1 MLTIPLNTVN
11 AAPPPRCS
19 SVKSMHGVIV
29 VGSANVDQVFS
40 VERIP
45 QPGETV
51 STGLAVVRGGEGQNQ
66 AVAAARAGAATTFIA
81 ARGTD
86 SFGDLTEAGLR
97 EDGIDVSHLRTVDG
111 PTGTALI
118 AVDRSGEN
126 SIIVE
131 SGANA
136 HLVDLSDDDKTAIAD
151 SSVLLLQLEIPL
163 DTVITATVA
172 ASSST
177 ISILNAAPIRDL
189 PDELLNNLD
198 ILVINEHEA
207 AHLLAARPGSITDLV
222 PTVVQTLGAAGA
234 VLYRRGEPDVSV
246 PAPVVEAVDATG
258 AGDTFCGAFAASLA
272 EGRDAVSALR
282 FAVTAGSLSVQAHG
296 AVPSIPL
303 RAAIDAALGS

>member
-1 MLTIPLNTVN
+1 M
-11 AAPPPRCS
+11 
-19 SVKSMHGVIV
+19 SMHGVIV

-51 STGLAVVRGGEGQNQ
+51 MSTGLAIVRGGKGQNQ
-66 AVAAARAGAATTFIA
+66 AVAAARAGATTTFVA

-86 SFGDLTEAGLR
+86 SFGDLTETGLR
-97 EDGIDVSHLRTVDG
+97 EDGIDVTHLRTVDA

-118 AVDRSGEN
+118 AVDRGGEN

-131 SGANA
+131 GGANS
-136 HLVDLSDDDKTAIAD
+136 HLVDLTEDEKTAITAA
-151 SSVLLLQLEIPL
+151 SVLLLQLEVPL
-163 DTVITATVA
+163 ETVVA
-172 ASSST
+172 AARAAASTST
-177 ISILNAAPIRDL
+177 ITVLNAAPIRDL
-189 PDELLNNLD
+189 PDELLRDLN
-198 ILVINEHEA
+198 ILVVNEHEA
-207 AHLLAARPGSITDLV
+207 AHLLAARPGTITDLV

-246 PAPVVEAVDATG
+246 PAPTVTAVDATG
-258 AGDTFCGAFAASLA
+258 AGDTFCGAFAAALA
-272 EGRDAVSALR
+272 EGQDAVSALR

-303 RAAIDAALGS
+303 RAAIDAALGR

>member
-1 MLTIPLNTVN
+1 M
-11 AAPPPRCS
+11 
-19 SVKSMHGVIV
+19 SMHGVIV

-51 STGLAVVRGGEGQNQ
+51 MSTGLAIVRGGKGQNQ
-66 AVAAARAGAATTFIA
+66 AVAAARAGAATTFVA

-86 SFGDLTEAGLR
+86 SFGDLTETGLR
-97 EDGIDVSHLRTVDG
+97 EDGIDVTHLRTVDA

-118 AVDRSGEN
+118 AVDRGGEN

-131 SGANA
+131 GGANS
-136 HLVDLSDDDKTAIAD
+136 HLVDLTEDEKTAITAA
-151 SSVLLLQLEIPL
+151 SVLLLQLEVPL
-163 DTVITATVA
+163 ETVVA
-172 ASSST
+172 AARAAASTST
-177 ISILNAAPIRDL
+177 ITVLNAAPIRDL
-189 PDELLNNLD
+189 PDELLRDLN
-198 ILVINEHEA
+198 ILVVNEHEA
-207 AHLLAARPGSITDLV
+207 AHLLAARPGTITDLV

-234 VLYRRGEPDVSV
+234 VLYRRGEPDISV
-246 PAPVVEAVDATG
+246 PAPTVTAVDATG
-258 AGDTFCGAFAASLA
+258 AGDTFCGAFAAALA
-272 EGRDAVSALR
+272 EGQDAVSALR

>member
-1 MLTIPLNTVN
+1 
-11 AAPPPRCS
+11 
-19 SVKSMHGVIV
+19 MHGVIV

-51 STGLAVVRGGEGQNQ
+51 MSTGLAIVRGGKGQNQ

-86 SFGDLTEAGLR
+86 SFGDLTETGLR
-97 EDGIDVSHLRTVDG
+97 EDGIDVTHLRTVDA

-118 AVDRSGEN
+118 AVDRGGEN

-131 SGANA
+131 GGANA
-136 HLVDLSDDDKTAIAD
+136 HLVTLTEDEKVAIAD
-151 SSVLLLQLEIPL
+151 ASVLLLQLEVPL
-163 DTVITATVA
+163 ETVVA
-172 ASSST
+172 AARAAASTST
-177 ISILNAAPIRDL
+177 IAVLNAAPIRDL
-189 PDELLNNLD
+189 PDELLSYLD
-198 ILVINEHEA
+198 ILVVNEHEA
-207 AHLLAARPGSITDLV
+207 AHLLAARPGTITDLV

-246 PAPVVEAVDATG
+246 PAPVVTAVDATG
-258 AGDTFCGAFAASLA
+258 AGDTFCGAFAAALA
-272 EGRDAVSALR
+272 EGQDAVSALR

-303 RAAIDAALGS
+303 RAAIDAVNQISTS

>member
-1 MLTIPLNTVN
+1 M
-11 AAPPPRCS
+11 
-19 SVKSMHGVIV
+19 SMHGVIV

-51 STGLAVVRGGEGQNQ
+51 MSTGLAVVRGGKGQNQ
-66 AVAAARAGAATTFIA
+66 AVAAARAGAKTAFIA

-97 EDGIDVSHLRTVDG
+97 EDGIDVTHLRTVDG

-118 AVDRSGEN
+118 AVDRGGEN

-131 SGANA
+131 GGANA
-136 HLVDLSDDDKTAIAD
+136 HLVDLTEDEKTAITAA
-151 SSVLLLQLEIPL
+151 SVLLLQLEVPL
-163 DTVITATVA
+163 ETVVA
-172 ASSST
+172 AARAAASTST
-177 ISILNAAPIRDL
+177 ITVLNAAPIRDL
-189 PDELLNNLD
+189 PDELLSDLD
-198 ILVINEHEA
+198 ILVVNEHEA
-207 AHLLAARPGSITDLV
+207 AHLLAARPGTITDLV

-246 PAPVVEAVDATG
+246 PAPVVTAVDATG
-258 AGDTFCGAFAASLA
+258 AGDTFCGAFAAALA
-272 EGRDAVSALR
+272 EGQDAVSALR